1 MTPGKFKRLAVLAL
15 LAVTAVAGP
24 AASQAL
30 NLEIFVQFYG
40 DEDKTHLVGETYRG
54 CDGNGYTWGVRTLYS
69 NRTVTPCP

>member
-1 MTPGKFKRLAVLAL
+1 MTLGKLKPFAVLAL

-30 NLEIFVQFYG
+30 NLEIFVQYYG
-40 DEDKTHLVGETYRG
+40 NEEKTNLVGETYRG

-69 NRTVTPCP
+69 DRTVTPCP